1 MEYIIE
7 KQDRKEILEQIEKLV
22 DNAINE
28 ELGISD
34 ILKRSAYNAIE
45 EIKKDIPYRRVQPI
59 NADGGSCRKG
69 SIKCLLN
76 GSPITIN
83 YTLYNFIDKIYK
95 DNAMRTIKLV
105 NNNNGIDT
113 VNISIISVDNYIDT
127 STYQDTIFHEL
138 EHLFQQKQA
147 GKSFSGLDLYHHAIF
162 IKDRTKV
169 NSMPRALAECIY
181 LGQFFE
187 QDAYV
192 NGMYADLKEKA
203 KKYED
208 VRRLAP
214 TTEAY
219 QAMLL
224 FSDYIYVV
232 KKYKSDA
239 ENMWSMHFGNFG
251 VSFETFYNN
260 LDKSLNRFITKIGK
274 VIVKTEKDLYDEKGY
289 SPLAPKYSYK
299 ENSERIRKDIIEN
312 FTIE

>member
-76 GSPITIN
+76 GSPITVN

-113 VNISIISVDNYIDT
+113 VNISIISIDNYVDT

-181 LGQFFE
+181 LGQSFE

-239 ENMWSMHFGNFG
+239 ENMWSMHFGKYG
-251 VSFETFYNN
+251 VSFDSFYNK
-260 LDKSLNRFITKIGK
+260 LDKALRRFTTKIGK
-274 VIVKTEKDLYDEKGY
+274 VIIKVQKDLYNEKGF
-289 SPLAPKYSYK
+289 SPLAQKYSYK
-299 ENSERIRKDIIEN
+299 ENFEEKRKNILEDFIIE
-312 FTIE
+312 